1 MDIKTY
7 PAILMGHPAHFRI
20 RGGANPHTRTSWGF
34 RKSVDR
40 VRAAEQWRRLADLLT
55 DLGVRVFVLPARP
68 ESPGMVFPANA
79 GFLAGARDA
88 APASR
93 KKFHISLPIPSRARE
108 GEVYGEFL
116 RGLGF
121 GVEPFPLR
129 FEGEADFF
137 EAGSSFLFT
146 SGPLERQRFVPRLGW
161 PPYRRV
167 YGFRSDPGAVE
178 ALRPLA
184 GGKPVLPLALV
195 RETHY
200 HGDTCLCSFGRGREF
215 LMAYPPALSSSS
227 RARLKET
234 FGGNLMELS
243 EEDGERFSANS
254 FQVDGPEPVLVMP
267 ATATPAL
274 KDAVRERGVRVETAD
289 VSEFMSKG
297 GGSVKCMVGDLG
309 LWPADETVSAAAQ
322 AFREE
327 RLYRKGDGR

>member
-1 MDIKTY
+1 MDVKTY

-34 RKSVDR
+34 RKSVDP

-146 SGPLERQRFVPRLGW
+146 SGPLERH
-161 PPYRRV
+161 
-167 YGFRSDPGAVE
+167 PGAVE

-215 LMAYPPALSSSS
+215 LMGYPPALSSSS
-227 RARLKET
+227 WARLKEI
-234 FGGNLMELS
+234 FGGNLLELS
-243 EEDGERFSANS
+243 EEDGEGFSANS

-267 ATATPAL
+267 ATATPSL

-289 VSEFMSKG
+289 VSEFMTKG

-327 RLYRKGDGR
+327 RLYRKGAAR